1 MQVYVASPLGFSEA
15 GSAFYRASLI
25 PLLQRLGHDVVDPWA
40 LTDQRRLD
48 AVSAM
53 PYGPERRDEWR
64 RLNAEIA
71 RTNHAAIDRCDA
83 MVAVLDGADVDSGT
97 AAEIGYA
104 FARGKPIIGY
114 RGDVRLSADNEG
126 AVVNLQVEYFIH
138 ESGGCIVRSLAE
150 LDEAFAAIKSS
161 QRAG

>member
-1 MQVYVASPLGFSEA
+1 MQIYVASPLGFSEA
-15 GSAFYRASLI
+15 GNAFYRDTLI
-25 PLLQRLGHDVVDPWA
+25 PLLERLGHDVVDPWT
-40 LTDQRRLD
+40 LTDRQKLD

-53 PYGPERRDEWR
+53 SYGPERRDEWR
-64 RLNAEIA
+64 RLNAGIA
-71 RTNHAAIDRCDA
+71 PANPAPIERCAAPFA
-83 MVAVLDGADVDSGT
+83 LLDGVDVDSGM

-104 FARGKPIIGY
+104 FAKGKRIIGY

-150 LDEAFAAIKSS
+150 LDDAFAVIKAPG
-161 QRAG
+161 Q